1 VVKRLRSLLSLENLS
16 VLGSFLERQEVSEG
30 SGAINAVALGRVSC
44 VISAG
49 VEIEVRGVAE
59 VFTAC
64 VAFCSA

>member
-1 VVKRLRSLLSLENLS
+1 VVKRLRSLLSPENLS
-16 VLGSFLERQEVSEG
+16 VLGSFSERQEVSEG
-30 SGAINAVALGRVSC
+30 SGAINAVALGRVSY

-64 VAFCSA
+64 VAFYSA

>member
-1 VVKRLRSLLSLENLS
+1 LRSLLSPENLS

-30 SGAINAVALGRVSC
+30 LGAINAVALGRVSC

-49 VEIEVRGVAE
+49 VKIEVGGVAE

-64 VAFCSA
+64 IAFCSA